1 MRKSPIIKVDKI
13 AFTKLRKLD
22 VWRFYN
28 DIVNV
33 VKDYD
38 AKEMHIDN
46 TCDVLFA
53 LQPKTNLLI
62 EEDYGPHPLTPMINE
77 LREKRFKFAGIIT
90 NHMRLVENAD
100 FSDKQ
105 HLVTLVKPLVLRQ
118 LSYLRENDLI
128 TVDDLVNVFFKE
140 VEKDPEIKE
149 ALYELGFKPYLD
161 ELESTNSACIEA
173 YYERMSQRS
182 KRRKGS
188 TLPIQRELQNIVG
201 ILFDQVDYYQH
212 VYTDVNYFSLITAL
226 NHVIATYTKK
236 IKTRDT
242 KRKNKK
248 LKAKGLEQINLEQEP
263 ELIKSEEEET
273 VTDSINLEITDMKQK
288 STQFNN
294 QKKKEEEGQSD
305 GGLMNLLKK
314 TDKGK

>member
-28 DIVNV
+28 EIVNV
-33 VKDYD
+33 MKDYD

-53 LQPKTNLLI
+53 LQPKTKLLF
-62 EEDYGPHPLTPMINE
+62 EKDYGPHSLTPMINE

-128 TVDDLVNVFFKE
+128 TVDVL
-140 VEKDPEIKE
+140 
-149 ALYELGFKPYLD
+149 
-161 ELESTNSACIEA
+161 
-173 YYERMSQRS
+173 
-182 KRRKGS
+182 
-188 TLPIQRELQNIVG
+188 
-201 ILFDQVDYYQH
+201 
-212 VYTDVNYFSLITAL
+212 
-226 NHVIATYTKK
+226 
-236 IKTRDT
+236 
-242 KRKNKK
+242 
-248 LKAKGLEQINLEQEP
+248 
-263 ELIKSEEEET
+263 
-273 VTDSINLEITDMKQK
+273 
-288 STQFNN
+288 
-294 QKKKEEEGQSD
+294 
-305 GGLMNLLKK
+305 
-314 TDKGK
+314 

>member
-1 MRKSPIIKVDKI
+1 M
-13 AFTKLRKLD
+13 
-22 VWRFYN
+22 
-28 DIVNV
+28 
-33 VKDYD
+33 
-38 AKEMHIDN
+38 
-46 TCDVLFA
+46 
-53 LQPKTNLLI
+53 
-62 EEDYGPHPLTPMINE
+62 
-77 LREKRFKFAGIIT
+77 
-90 NHMRLVENAD
+90 
-100 FSDKQ
+100 
-105 HLVTLVKPLVLRQ
+105 
-118 LSYLRENDLI
+118 
-128 TVDDLVNVFFKE
+128 
-140 VEKDPEIKE
+140 EKDPDIKE

-161 ELESTNSACIEA
+161 ELESTNSAYIEA

-212 VYTDVNYFSLITAL
+212 VYTDVNYFPLITAL

-248 LKAKGLEQINLEQEP
+248 LKAKGLEQVNLEQES
-263 ELIKSEEEET
+263 ELIKSEKEEP